1 MHPGTR
7 RALLSSAAAAAL
19 ARPALAQAP
28 YPSRPVRLVVPFPPG
43 ASTDAVGRLT
53 AERLSALLGQP
64 FVVENRAGAGGLIG
78 AEAAARAA
86 PDGYTLLIATI
97 SVSAIAPHLAAP
109 RLAWDPVRELVNVAG
124 SCVVANAILARPDL
138 PVRDTAELIALA
150 RARPNT
156 LTYGSPGNGTS
167 GHLCAEYLKFRAGI
181 SLSHVPYRGTAPL
194 LADLLGG
201 GLDLAVDNLPFYV
214 PQVREGRLKLLAVTS
229 SERWFSVPDTP
240 TVAEGPLPG
249 FAATPWWGVQ
259 APLGTPP
266 EALARIEGATLAAFA
281 EPATRA
287 RLREIGIEAAPL
299 NTAAFDRLVAA
310 EHAKW
315 GEVVRAANIRTD

>member
-1 MHPGTR
+1 MLSATR
-7 RALLSSAAAAAL
+7 RAFLAGAAPGLAL
-19 ARPALAQAP
+19 PALAQAP
-28 YPSRPVRLVVPFPPG
+28 YPSRPVRLIVPFPPG

-86 PDGYTLLIATI
+86 PDGHTLLIATI
-97 SVSAIAPHLAAP
+97 SVSAIAPHLAP

-138 PVRDTAELIALA
+138 PARDAAELIALA
-150 RARPNT
+150 KARPNS
-156 LTYGSPGNGTS
+156 LSYGSPGNGTS
-167 GHLCAEYLKFRAGI
+167 GHLCAEYLKFQAGI
-181 SLSHVPYRGTAPL
+181 GMAHVPYRGTAPL

-201 GLDLAVDNLPFYV
+201 RLDLAVDNLPFYV

-240 TVAEGPLPG
+240 TVSEGPLPG

-266 EALARIEGATLAAFA
+266 AVLERIEAATLAAFA

-299 NTAAFDRLVAA
+299 GAAAFDRLVAA